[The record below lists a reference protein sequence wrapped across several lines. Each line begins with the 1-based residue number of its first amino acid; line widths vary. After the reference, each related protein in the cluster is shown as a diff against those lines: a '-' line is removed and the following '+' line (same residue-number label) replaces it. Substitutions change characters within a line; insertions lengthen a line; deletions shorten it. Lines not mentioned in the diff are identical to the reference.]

1 MPWEIALNKEGG
13 SERNWHWWAQDFV
26 EGVGDRRQE
35 LVFIGIDM
43 RRDEIVQAL
52 DACLL
57 TKGELASPQLPLPD
71 PFAEWPR

>member
-1 MPWEIALNKEGG
+1 M
-13 SERNWHWWAQDFV
+13 

-52 DACLL
+52 DACLM
-57 TKGELASPQLPLPD
+57 TEGELAAEPQLPLPD
-71 PFAEWPR
+71 PFAEWPRCTA